1 MNQANHDP
9 FEPEYFLKKAP
20 HWRENLVYF
29 PTIDS
34 TNLEARKRLRGS
46 QGYSPREMVLVTD
59 KQTAGR
65 GRLNRTWE
73 APFASGLLCTLTLPL
88 APLPLDRAYLYT
100 ASLALSLQES
110 AWQQARVELQLK
122 WPNDLLRDGRKCC
135 GILAEIEQGLG
146 SDRNESWLALGFGLN
161 TGLSEQDF
169 AAAGLTGKA
178 TNVIPP
184 GSPTLDREAFLAA
197 TLATLQGYRDQLTRD
212 PEEVSRAWSDRL
224 ITLGKPV
231 EVRNMGGDKQLD
243 GLAIGVGPNGGLQ
256 VRTAGG
262 QVHIVQ
268 AGDVSVRL
276 AGGSYA

>member
-20 HWRENLVYF
+20 HWRGKLLYF

-34 TNLEARKRLRGS
+34 TNLEARKHLRGPQSS
-46 QGYSPREMVLVTD
+46 QELVLVTD

-65 GRLNRTWE
+65 GRLNRVWE
-73 APFASGLLCTLTLPL
+73 APFASGLLCTLTIPL
-88 APLPLDRAYLYT
+88 APLPLERAYLYT
-100 ASLALSLQES
+100 AALALSIQES
-110 AWQQARVELQLK
+110 AWQEAGVELQLK

-135 GILAEIEQGLG
+135 GILAEIEQGPG
-146 SDRNESWLALGFGLN
+146 PNRDESWLALGFGLN
-161 TGLSEQDF
+161 TGLTEQDF

-178 TNVIPP
+178 ANVIPDD
-184 GSPTLDREAFLAA
+184 SPALDREAFLAA
-197 TLATLQGYRDQLTRD
+197 TLATLQTYREQLARD
-212 PEEVSRAWSDRL
+212 PEEVRRAWSDKL
-224 ITLGKPV
+224 ITLGQPV

-243 GLAIGVGPNGGLQ
+243 GVAVGVDQNGGLQ

-262 QVHIVQ
+262 QVQIVQ

-276 AGGSYA
+276 AGGGYA